1 MDETSPE
8 GRGQPDVSELLV
20 NLNFVPQWARQ
31 SPQENPYARHE
42 GRDRRDEREERPRQD
57 RRAPSRGPRPP
68 GDRRG
73 PPRDDRRGPPR
84 GDQRFPRE
92 ERRDQRFAP
101 PPPAPVQVTFIP
113 ERERLATLVH
123 DLHIARRAWP
133 LAEIAHRFLANP
145 DACLVK
151 IETHTVQR
159 PGEPPKP
166 SATLYQCQA
175 CHAVFLDAVAA
186 EGHALARHLD
196 KLFTVEDITTEPPA
210 GNFTCVARCRMSGEL
225 LGPPNHHG
233 YQEKLLALYRE
244 RYAHMALDE
253 YRNTIETS
261 REPALIE
268 KWKDE
273 SRKQTVYKAKGVEN
287 APALKR
293 AEAEAE
299 FRAKALPGLIH
310 RGHRCISPA
319 RGTRD
324 WEDDGLRRAIHDT
337 WQRESRFPASLMFA
351 LRPAFKHMHL
361 FLFKAG
367 GGITFVTP
375 IHPHALAPEH
385 AIAPIREVLEF
396 LHAHPGC
403 TRQQLLDGLRPG
415 AAADSPEVVAVLNPL
430 RWLIDRGHVIEFFN
444 GTLAVPMHGQ
454 RPHPAQP

>member
-1 MDETSPE
+1 MDETTPE
-8 GRGQPDVSELLV
+8 GRGQSDVSELLV

-42 GRDRRDEREERPRQD
+42 PRERRDDRGERSPRDRRE
-57 RRAPSRGPRPP
+57 APRGPRPP

-73 PPRDDRRGPPR
+73 PPRGDRSGP
-84 GDQRFPRE
+84 RFPPRE

-151 IETHTVQR
+151 IEAHALSR
-159 PGEPPKP
+159 PSEPQKAGAP
-166 SATLYQCQA
+166 LFQCTE
-175 CHAVFLDAVAA
+175 CHAVFLDALAA
-186 EGHALARHLD
+186 ECHAVARHLG
-196 KLFTVEDITTEPPA
+196 KLFQVEEISTEPPA

-225 LGPPNHHG
+225 LGPPNYHG
-233 YQEKLLALYRE
+233 YQEKMLALYRE
-244 RYAHMALDE
+244 RYAHMSLDE

-261 REPALIE
+261 REPAMIE

-273 SRKQTVYKAKGVEN
+273 SRKQTVYRAKGVEN
-287 APALKR
+287 PPALKR

-299 FRAKALPGLIH
+299 FRAKALPGMIH
-310 RGHRCISPA
+310 HGHRFIAPA

-375 IHPHALAPEH
+375 THPHALAPEH

-415 AAADSPEVVAVLNPL
+415 AAAESPDVVAVLNPL
-430 RWLIDRGHVIEFFN
+430 RWLIERGHVIEFFN

-454 RPHPAQP
+454 RPERTHPSQS